1 MPARS
6 DLSFSAPLPTASSH
20 RELGLVDRIKWTT
33 FARTLALSGLLM
45 LTVAMDLGLGPQ
57 PIAQSPEVLLYK
69 VETSFFVLTFFT
81 LLLTYLVPTP
91 RLPQV
96 AWLSLSIDVTLAACL
111 VGITDRTQS
120 VFVFALPLAVL
131 SAAALLER
139 KGAFVAATFGTIWL
153 LLLGIVDAGWVG
165 HHELG
170 FDPDSLTASWL
181 RSLGTRHAPHANEVA
196 VAVLVQSAALY
207 ATAAL
212 SSKLVLELGRARE
225 QSLAERRELAALR
238 QRYEDVFSSLPDGLM
253 TVSED
258 GVIRSANPAM
268 ARILH
273 LDRDAIIGGA
283 IVDVFPELEE
293 QGGDVHATQEI
304 ARGAEPSSELW
315 RAATDGRRQILVVRG
330 DTLRGRVE
338 ALRGQRETL
347 YVVRD
352 ITELRAR
359 ELEHRNRE
367 RLAGIG
373 AMAMAVAHEIRNPLA
388 SIAGSVQMLREQD
401 GVDPMQ
407 KTLMDIINRETVQLS
422 KWIGEFLEFAR
433 PGDPRF
439 DSLDL
444 ATIVREKVETWRH
457 DPRVGDAGLAV
468 ELDLTKDAEVSLL
481 ADGASIASLVWNLLV
496 NAQQAALESQEP
508 RVLVALHADGD
519 YVHFRV
525 EDSGPG
531 VAEADR
537 PHLFEPFYTTR
548 SKGTG
553 LGLATVRR
561 VVDAHRGTIDVGTS
575 KLGGASFAVRLPRD
589 LRRHGASP
597 LAEGPSRPGGGT

>member
-1 MPARS
+1 MARS
-6 DLSFSAPLPTASSH
+6 DLSFSAPLPTASAH
-20 RELGLVDRIKWTT
+20 REAGLVDRIKWTT

-81 LLLTYLVPTP
+81 LLLTYLVPTA

-139 KGAFVAATFGTIWL
+139 KGAFVAATVGTIWL
-153 LLLGIVDAGWVG
+153 LLLGVVDAGWLG
-165 HHELG
+165 PGELG
-170 FDPDSLTASWL
+170 FDPDNLTASWL
-181 RSLGTRHAPHANEVA
+181 RSLRHQPHASEVA
-196 VAVLVQSAALY
+196 VAVLVQSGALY

-268 ARILH
+268 ASILGV
-273 LDRDAIIGGA
+273 DRDAIVARA

-304 ARGAEPSSELW
+304 ARGAEPSGELW
-315 RAATDGRRQILVVRG
+315 RAATDGRRQILAVRG

-388 SIAGSVQMLREQD
+388 SIAGSAQMLREQE

-407 KTLMDIINRETVQLS
+407 RTLMDIINRETVQLS

-439 DSLDL
+439 ESLDL
-444 ATIVREKVETWRH
+444 AAVVREKVETWRH

-468 ELDLTKDAEVSLL
+468 ELDLAKDADVSLL

-496 NAQQAALESQEP
+496 NAQQAALESPEP

-575 KLGGASFAVRLPRD
+575 KLGGAAFAVRLPRD
-589 LRRHGASP
+589 LRRHGATP
-597 LAEGPSRPGGGT
+597 LAEGSSRPPSGA